1 MGGGGVE
8 GVGLIKFLIFPE
20 EFWGFVGKSSEVV
33 SGGLSQT
40 RNASQLP
47 SFRRSWGNQFRQAH
61 KISY

>member
-1 MGGGGVE
+1 VGGGGVE

-40 RNASQLP
+40 RNAS
-47 SFRRSWGNQFRQAH
+47 
-61 KISY
+61 